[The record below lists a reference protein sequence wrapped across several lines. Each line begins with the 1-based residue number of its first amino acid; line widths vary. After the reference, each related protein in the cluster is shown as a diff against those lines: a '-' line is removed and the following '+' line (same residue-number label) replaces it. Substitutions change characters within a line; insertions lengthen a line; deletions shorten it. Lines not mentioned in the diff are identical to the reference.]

1 MKKLIII
8 IILMFTTVL
17 FASVIYAMSSRM
29 AADEGKKIWIG
40 TDYYFTYQ
48 FNKKPAIGTSIIK
61 AQVFDKNNNKTTAL
75 GVAGSVSMP
84 SMGSAHDSGMQVFQ
98 KNKKNDYL
106 LPVSFVMQGEW
117 EINIIFNKGKKEY
130 ARTKIVVNI

>member
-1 MKKLIII
+1 MKKLLVI
-8 IILMFTTVL
+8 IILMFIAIFFVGI
-17 FASVIYAMSSRM
+17 VHAMSPRM
-29 AADEGKKIWIG
+29 TADEGKKIWIG
-40 TDYYFTYQ
+40 ADYSFTYQ
-48 FNKKPAIGTSIIK
+48 FSQKPAIGTSIIK
-61 AQVFDKNNNKTTAL
+61 IQVFDKNNNKTTAL

-98 KNKKNDYL
+98 KNKKKDYL

-117 EINIIFNKGKKEY
+117 EINIIFNRGKKEY